1 LTYRSREVRFSIT
14 MNLISLLS
22 QILGDYKEM
31 GKGEHYFHCPF
42 CHHHHKKFAVNIIK
56 NKWKCW
62 ICGARG
68 NNLIGLFK
76 KLDVSPTQIKELKK
90 YLSDDD
96 IKIYRENPEEVVS
109 LQLPYEYK
117 PLWKPVNTYEY
128 KHAVNYLKK
137 RGISGYDIIRYRMGY
152 CETGHYGGRII
163 VPSYDITGKLNY
175 FIARSYHDTT
185 MKYKNPPVSKN
196 VVVFEEQI
204 NWNEAII
211 LVEGV
216 FDAISVRRNAIPM
229 LGKFLPKKLEVKLLE
244 NQVKNVYILLD
255 DDARTE
261 ALQLEQK
268 LKAHGINVS
277 QVSVSGGDAAEL
289 GFQKTWEF
297 INNAQQTTFKDFIQN
312 RLQNT

>member
-1 LTYRSREVRFSIT
+1 

-31 GKGEHYFHCPF
+31 GKGEHYFSCPF
-42 CHHHHKKFAVNIIK
+42 CHHHKKKFAVNILK

-62 ICGARG
+62 VCGSRG
-68 NNLIGLFK
+68 NHLIGLFK
-76 KLDVSPTQIKELKK
+76 KLDVSPAQIKELKK
-90 YLSDDD
+90 CLNDDD
-96 IKIYRENPEEVVS
+96 IKSYVDTSDEVVE
-109 LQLPYEYK
+109 LHLPYEFK
-117 PLWKPVNTYEY
+117 PLWKPVDSFEY
-128 KHAVNYLKK
+128 KHAISYLKK
-137 RGISGYDIIRYRMGY
+137 RDISGYDIIRYRMGY
-152 CETGHYGGRII
+152 CESGQYGGRII
-163 VPSYDITGKLNY
+163 VPSYGIDGKLNY
-175 FIARSYHDTT
+175 FIARAYHDTN

-204 NWNEAII
+204 NWNEPIV

-268 LKAHGINVS
+268 LKSFGMNVS
-277 QVSVSGGDAAEL
+277 QVSVSGGDAGEL

-297 INNAQQTTFKDFIQN
+297 INNAKQSTFKDFIQS

>member
-1 LTYRSREVRFSIT
+1 

-31 GKGEHYFHCPF
+31 GKGEHYFSCPF
-42 CHHHHKKFAVNIIK
+42 CHHHKKKFAVNVLK

-62 ICGARG
+62 VCGSRG
-68 NNLIGLFK
+68 NHLIGLFK
-76 KLDVSPTQIKELKK
+76 KLDVSPAQIKELKK
-90 YLSDDD
+90 CLNDDD
-96 IKIYRENPEEVVS
+96 IKSYVDTSDEVVE
-109 LQLPYEYK
+109 LYLPYEFK
-117 PLWKPVNTYEY
+117 PLWKPVDSFEY
-128 KHAVNYLKK
+128 KHAINYLKK

-152 CETGHYGGRII
+152 CESGQYGGRII
-163 VPSYDITGKLNY
+163 VPSYGVDGKLNY
-175 FIARSYHDTT
+175 FIARAYHDTN

-204 NWNEAII
+204 NWNEPIV

-244 NQVKNVYILLD
+244 NQVKTVYILLD

-268 LKAHGINVS
+268 LKSFGMNVS
-277 QVSVSGGDAAEL
+277 QVSVSGGDAGEL

-297 INNAQQTTFKDFIQN
+297 INNAKQSTFKDFIQS

>member
-1 LTYRSREVRFSIT
+1 
-14 MNLISLLS
+14 M
-22 QILGDYKEM
+22 
-31 GKGEHYFHCPF
+31 
-42 CHHHHKKFAVNIIK
+42 
-56 NKWKCW
+56 
-62 ICGARG
+62 
-68 NNLIGLFK
+68 
-76 KLDVSPTQIKELKK
+76 
-90 YLSDDD
+90 
-96 IKIYRENPEEVVS
+96 
-109 LQLPYEYK
+109 
-117 PLWKPVNTYEY
+117 
-128 KHAVNYLKK
+128 KK

-152 CETGHYGGRII
+152 CESGQYGNRII
-163 VPSYDITGKLNY
+163 VPSYGLHGKLNY
-175 FIARSYHDTT
+175 FVARAYHDTN

-204 NWNEAII
+204 NWNEPIV

-268 LKAHGINVS
+268 LKSFGMNVS
-277 QVSVSGGDAAEL
+277 QVSVSGGDAGEL

-297 INNAQQTTFKDFIQN
+297 INNAKQSTFKDFIQS

>member
-1 LTYRSREVRFSIT
+1 

-31 GKGEHYFHCPF
+31 GKGEHYFSCPF
-42 CHHHHKKFAVNIIK
+42 CHHHKKKFAVNVVK

-62 ICGARG
+62 VCGSRG
-68 NNLIGLFK
+68 NHLIGLFK
-76 KLDVSPTQIKELKK
+76 KLDVSPAQIKELKK
-90 YLSDDD
+90 CLNDDD
-96 IKIYRENPEEVVS
+96 IKSYVDTSDEVVE
-109 LQLPYEYK
+109 LHLPYEFK
-117 PLWKPVNTYEY
+117 PLWKPVDSFEY
-128 KHAVNYLKK
+128 KHAINYLKK

-152 CETGHYGGRII
+152 CESGQYGGRII
-163 VPSYDITGKLNY
+163 VPSYGVDGKLNY
-175 FIARSYHDTT
+175 FVARAYHDTN

-204 NWNEAII
+204 NWNEPIV

-244 NQVKNVYILLD
+244 NQVKTVYILLD

-268 LKAHGINVS
+268 LKSFGMNVS
-277 QVSVSGGDAAEL
+277 QVSVSGGDAGEL

-297 INNAQQTTFKDFIQN
+297 INDSKQSTFKDFIQS
-312 RLQNT
+312 RLQNK

>member
-1 LTYRSREVRFSIT
+1 

-31 GKGEHYFHCPF
+31 GKGEHYFSCPF
-42 CHHHHKKFAVNIIK
+42 CHHHKKKFAVNIVK

-62 ICGARG
+62 VCGSRG
-68 NNLIGLFK
+68 NHLIGLFK
-76 KLDVSPTQIKELKK
+76 KLDVSPAQIKELKK
-90 YLSDDD
+90 CLNEDD
-96 IKIYRENPEEVVS
+96 IKSYINTSDEVVE
-109 LQLPYEYK
+109 LHLPYEFK
-117 PLWKPVNTYEY
+117 PLWKPTDSFEY
-128 KHAVNYLKK
+128 KHAISYLKK
-137 RGISGYDIIRYRMGY
+137 RSISGYDIIRYRMGY
-152 CETGHYGGRII
+152 CESGQYGGRII
-163 VPSYDITGKLNY
+163 VPSYGVDGKLNY
-175 FIARSYHDTT
+175 FIARAYHDTN

-204 NWNEAII
+204 SWNEPIV

-244 NQVKNVYILLD
+244 NQVKDVYILLD

-268 LKAHGINVS
+268 LTSYGMNVS
-277 QVSVSGGDAAEL
+277 HVSVSGGDAGEL

-297 INNAQQTTFKDFIQN
+297 INNAKQSTFKDFIQS

>member
-1 LTYRSREVRFSIT
+1 

-31 GKGEHYFHCPF
+31 GKGEHYFSCPF
-42 CHHHHKKFAVNIIK
+42 CHHHKKKFAVNLVK

-62 ICGARG
+62 VCGSRG
-68 NNLIGLFK
+68 NHLLGLFR
-76 KLDVSPTQIKELKK
+76 KLDVSPAQIKELKK
-90 YLSDDD
+90 CLNEEDVKSYVDTSD
-96 IKIYRENPEEVVS
+96 EVVE
-109 LQLPYEYK
+109 LHLPYEFK
-117 PLWKPVNTYEY
+117 PLWKPVAGFEY
-128 KHAVNYLKK
+128 KHAINYLKK

-152 CETGHYGGRII
+152 CETGQYGGRII
-163 VPSYDITGKLNY
+163 VPSYGIDGKLNY
-175 FIARSYHDTT
+175 FVARAYHDTN

-204 NWNEAII
+204 NWNEPIV

-268 LKAHGINVS
+268 LKSFGMNVS
-277 QVSVSGGDAAEL
+277 QVSVSGGDAGEL

-297 INNAQQTTFKDFIQN
+297 INNAKQSTFKDFIQS